1 MKNLINMKP
10 LIPILLLFLFQAS
23 FSQVVKLNTTINF
36 QFVEGPVWN
45 GKGALYFSDIT
56 AKKVYKYVPG
66 KGFSVIR
73 NGQITNGITM
83 DSTGNL
89 LVCEQGSTNQVVQMD
104 TTGVVKK
111 ILVNKYNN
119 KVFNNPNDLC
129 VDPKGGIYFS
139 DPTWGVQPQDKQAV
153 YYIKPSGECIRIS
166 GDFQKPNG
174 VCLSPDKTLLYVDDS
189 NDKNVSVFDVQ
200 PDGTAINKRIFC
212 VLKVNSGTV
221 SGADGMKIDTE
232 GTLYIASAVGVQVFN
247 KSGTAIKIISLPETP
262 TNVAFGGKDW
272 KTIFITAGTGL
283 YSMQADVAGI
293 PVYTSIS
300 ELKSLELAA
309 YPNPT
314 KGIVH
319 IELNK
324 LTSLRILDI
333 TGKEVLSNVT
343 HLIPR
348 TLDMRSLQN
357 GSYILKA
364 TSGKNVYSTKV
375 ILQK

>member
-1 MKNLINMKP
+1 MKL
-10 LIPILLLFLFQAS
+10 LLPILLLFFSEAS

-45 GKGALYFSDIT
+45 GRNALYFSDMN

-73 NGQITNGITM
+73 SGQVTNGMTF

-119 KVFNNPNDLC
+119 KAFNNPNDLC
-129 VDPKGGIYFS
+129 VDNNGGIYFS

-153 YYIKPSGECIRIS
+153 YYLKPFGECIRIS
-166 GDFQKPNG
+166 DDFIKPNG
-174 VCLSPDKTLLYVDDS
+174 VCLSPDKKLLYVDDS

-200 PDGTAINKRIFC
+200 PDGTAINKRVFC
-212 VLKVNSGTV
+212 VLKVNAGKV
-221 SGADGMKIDTE
+221 SGADGLKVDTE
-232 GTLYIASAVGVQVFN
+232 GNLYVTSAVGVQVFN
-247 KSGTAIKIISLPETP
+247 KNGVSIKVISIPETP

-283 YSMQADVAGI
+283 YSMQVDVAGI
-293 PVYTSIS
+293 PVYTSVS
-300 ELKSLELAA
+300 ELKTQELGA

-319 IELNK
+319 IDPNK
-324 LTSLRILDI
+324 FSSFRIFDI
-333 TGKEVLSNVT
+333 TGKEVLSDITRLN
-343 HLIPR
+343 PR
-348 TLDMRSLQN
+348 TVDLSSLQN
-357 GSYILKA
+357 GTYILKA
-364 TSGKNVYSTKV
+364 ESGKTLFSGKV

>member
-1 MKNLINMKP
+1 MKL
-10 LIPILLLFLFQAS
+10 LYPILLLFFFEAS

-45 GKGALYFSDIT
+45 GKGALYFSDMN

-73 NGQITNGITM
+73 SGQVTNGMTF
-83 DSTGNL
+83 DSSGNL
-89 LVCEQGSTNQVVQMD
+89 LVCEQGPTNQVVQMD

-111 ILVNKYNN
+111 ILVNKYNS
-119 KVFNNPNDLC
+119 KSFNNPNDLC
-129 VDPKGGIYFS
+129 VDQNGGIYFS

-153 YYIKPSGECIRIS
+153 YYIKPTGECIRIN
-166 GDFQKPNG
+166 GDFIKPNG
-174 VCLSPDKTLLYVDDS
+174 VCLSPDKKLLYVDDS

-200 PDGTAINKRIFC
+200 PDGTAINKRVFC
-212 VLKVNSGTV
+212 VLKVDPGKV
-221 SGADGMKIDTE
+221 SGADGMKIDTQ

-247 KSGTAIKIISLPETP
+247 KNGLAIKVISLPEIP

-272 KTIFITAGTGL
+272 KTIFFTAGTGL

-293 PVYTSIS
+293 PVYTSVS
-300 ELKSLELAA
+300 ELKTQELAV

-314 KGIVH
+314 KGILH
-319 IELNK
+319 IDLNK
-324 LTSLRILDI
+324 FNSFKIFDI
-333 TGKEVLSNVT
+333 TGKEVLSDVT
-343 HLIPR
+343 RHSPR
-348 TLDMRSLQN
+348 TVDMSSLQN

-364 TSGKNVYSTKV
+364 ESGKHLFSVKV